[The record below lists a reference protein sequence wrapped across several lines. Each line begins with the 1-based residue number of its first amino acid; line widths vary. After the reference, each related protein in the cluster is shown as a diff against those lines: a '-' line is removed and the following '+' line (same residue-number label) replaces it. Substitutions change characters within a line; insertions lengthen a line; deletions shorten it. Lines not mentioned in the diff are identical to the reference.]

1 MRYQLE
7 DDRSAIKGR
16 GFLISQINELNNGL
30 WSNPSNE
37 ASLSQKNLQEG
48 KLYIQMKL
56 LERLTASA
64 LARQALT
71 GDMLSLPGL
80 QAGGSRAKS

>member
-7 DDRSAIKGR
+7 DGRPAIKER
-16 GFLISQINELNNGL
+16 GFLISQINELDNGL
-30 WSNPSNE
+30 WPNPRNE
-37 ASLSQKNLQEG
+37 PSLSQENLQEE
-48 KLYIQMKL
+48 KLYIQIKL

-71 GDMLSLPGL
+71 GDMLSLSGL
-80 QAGGSRAKS
+80 QAGDSRAKS